1 MVLLEATLRP
11 IDPSEISTNNFN
23 LRSIFNIG
31 NCQSTANIYLF
42 CVFRNVLIDTITKL
56 LPDKEYLIQVTVKKT
71 KGKVLSYDL
80 LRVRTNVQC

>member
-1 MVLLEATLRP
+1 MFYSILFGGMSAKISILEVSLN
-11 IDPSEISTNNFN
+11 ID
-23 LRSIFNIG
+23 
-31 NCQSTANIYLF
+31 NCQSTADIYLF

-80 LRVRTNVQC
+80 LRVRTNVLC